1 MSEPQAD
8 SESLATHGVSCVS
21 TPPPPHWHID
31 PRAVALAL
39 APIVPGTGYEL
50 TFLDPGSIN
59 LQCLDS
65 MNGFQFVKAPDSES
79 APASPSRR
87 LAAASN
93 SESDSS
99 QQLEPPS
106 WAELDSEG
114 PPHHDARESW
124 SLKPQ
129 RRLRARARPHW
140 KAGHPVA
147 IANGKAMTQWH
158 Q

>member
-1 MSEPQAD
+1 MRRV
-8 SESLATHGVSCVS
+8 H
-21 TPPPPHWHID
+21 PPPRAPHWHID
-31 PRAVALAL
+31 PPGRAVALAL

-65 MNGFQFVKAPDSES
+65 MNGFQFVKASDSEPES
-79 APASPSRR
+79 APATRSPSRR
-87 LAAASN
+87 LVAASSN

-99 QQLEPPS
+99 QQRE
-106 WAELDSEG
+106 AELDSEG
-114 PPHHDARESW
+114 PPHHDVRGSR

-140 KAGHPVA
+140 QAGHPVA
-147 IANGKAMTQWH
+147 IANGNLKAMTQAQWH
-158 Q
+158 